1 MGRGLR
7 VALILRRL
15 SLDEGDRCSL
25 APSRFTTTS
34 TTMANTTDS
43 ASIEKQVSE
52 NESLPPVR
60 EKQPLSKRILR
71 VVWDSLDKS
80 PQERKLLV
88 KIDCA
93 SGSFIHL
100 VHGC

>member
-1 MGRGLR
+1 MLVGT
-7 VALILRRL
+7 V
-15 SLDEGDRCSL
+15 DH
-25 APSRFTTTS
+25 TTTS
-34 TTMANTTDS
+34 IIMAATTDS

-93 SGSFIHL
+93 SCPRTRCIHDY
-100 VHGC
+100 